1 MPAKRTYNVRVQK
14 DFIVLAG
21 VFFFLCL
28 WAVKDAWYPSDKVL
42 KKHPHSVKVSFETA
56 GTVGKVHV
64 GVGDSIGEGQL
75 LAELRSTKMEVDF
88 EAAKKKYTAAKN
100 KYALTQEALGNAV
113 NNGATDDEI
122 AEIKDSVVRTKAAM
136 DASLKRVGEIRVAL
150 DSTGLL
156 TPTKGE
162 IMEVLV
168 SPHSHIEAGETAMVI
183 DPKDHFYLF
192 NKSLAIFSFI
202 AFWVFLSLHLLAS

>member
-28 WAVKDAWYPSDKVL
+28 WAVKDAWYTSDKVL
-42 KKHPHSVKVSFETA
+42 KKHPVCVEVSFKTA

-64 GVGDSIGEGQL
+64 GAGDSIGEGQL
-75 LAELRSTKMEVDF
+75 LAELRSTRMEVDF
-88 EAAKKKYTAAKN
+88 EAAKKEYTASKN
-100 KYALTQEALGNAV
+100 KYALTQKALGNAV
-113 NNGATDDEI
+113 KSGAGDEEI
-122 AEIKDSVVRTKAAM
+122 TEIKDSVLQAKAAM
-136 DASLKRVGEIRVAL
+136 GARLKKVGEIRVAL

-156 TPTKGE
+156 APTKGE
-162 IMEVLV
+162 IMEVFV
-168 SPHSHIEAGETAMVI
+168 SPHGRIEAGETAMVI

-192 NKSLAIFSFI
+192 NKSLAIFSLI
-202 AFWVFLSLHLLAS
+202 AFGVFLSLHLLAS

>member
-21 VFFFLCL
+21 VSFFLCL
-28 WAVKDAWYPSDKVL
+28 WAVRDAWFTTDKKL
-42 KKHPHSVKVSFETA
+42 KEHPHLVEASFKTA

-88 EAAKKKYTAAKN
+88 ESAKKEYTEAKN
-100 KYALTQEALGNAV
+100 KYALTQETLGNAADS
-113 NNGATDDEI
+113 GAGDEEI
-122 AEIKDSVVRTKAAM
+122 TEIKDSVLQTKAAM
-136 DASLKRVGEIRVAL
+136 DAGLKKVGEIRVAL
-150 DSTGLL
+150 DSTELL
-156 TPTKGE
+156 TPKKGE
-162 IMEVLV
+162 IVEVLV
-168 SPHSHIEAGETAMVI
+168 SPHGHIEAGETAMVI

-192 NKSLAIFSFI
+192 NKSLAILSFI